1 MNYTSGIA
9 EGKKCHVCMHMTW
22 KVFKTG
28 IEKTKRTGL
37 EQACD
42 IYNCAATRKSHSS
55 THVKLSMEKLKR
67 VKQMQDRCELLNR
80 QNPTQKL
87 QPILTLF

>member
-9 EGKKCHVCMHMTW
+9 EGKKCHVCMHITL

-28 IEKTKRTGL
+28 IETKRTGL

-42 IYNCAATRKSHSS
+42 ICNCAATRKGHS
-55 THVKLSMEKLKR
+55 
-67 VKQMQDRCELLNR
+67 
-80 QNPTQKL
+80 
-87 QPILTLF
+87 